1 MKYISYFE
9 KKVIK
14 DFLYIIILTLF
25 VLKIFF
31 AYIESSSFFS
41 TEFLSYLFSIKPDIV
56 KFINRV
62 SIYYLVIQSFLL
74 IWIFCLHFIIFKII
88 KYILKKCNISSYSYY
103 VFPIV
108 IFLWYYY
115 FPMIM
120 IVIFLTF
127 NEYVSAKE
135 LLEFCINPHLWLQ

>member
-56 KFINRV
+56 KFINRF
-62 SIYYLVIQSFLL
+62 SIHYLVKLSFLL

-135 LLEFCINPHLWLQ
+135 LLEFCINPHPWLQ

>member
-14 DFLYIIILTLF
+14 DFLYIIILTL
-25 VLKIFF
+25 LIIKIFL
-31 AYIESSSFFS
+31 AYIKSSSFFS

-56 KFINRV
+56 KFINRF
-62 SIYYLVIQSFLL
+62 SIHYLVKLSFLL
-74 IWIFCLHFIIFKII
+74 IWFFCLHFIIFKII

-135 LLEFCINPHLWLQ
+135 LLEFCINPHSWLQ

>member
-1 MKYISYFE
+1 MKYIFYFE

-56 KFINRV
+56 KFINRF
-62 SIYYLVIQSFLL
+62 SIHYLVKLSFLL
-74 IWIFCLHFIIFKII
+74 IWIFCLHFIVFKAM
-88 KYILKKCNISSYSYY
+88 KYMLKKCKISDYSYY

-108 IFLWYYY
+108 IFVWHYY

-135 LLEFCINPHLWLQ
+135 LLEFCINPHPWLQ

>member
-1 MKYISYFE
+1 MKYIFYFK

-14 DFLYIIILTLF
+14 DFLYIIILTL
-25 VLKIFF
+25 LIIKIFL
-31 AYIESSSFFS
+31 AYIESNSFFS
-41 TEFLSYLFSIKPDIV
+41 TKFLLYLFSIKPDIV
-56 KFINRV
+56 KFINKF
-62 SIYYLVIQSFLL
+62 SIHYLVKLSFLL

-88 KYILKKCNISSYSYY
+88 KYIFKKCNISSYSYY

>member
-1 MKYISYFE
+1 MFYPP
-9 KKVIK
+9 KKMS
-14 DFLYIIILTLF
+14 DFLYIIVFTLL
-25 VLKIFF
+25 VIKIFF
-31 AYIESSSFFS
+31 AYLESDNFLS
-41 TEFLSYLFSIKPDIV
+41 TKFLSYLFSIKPDIV
-56 KFINRV
+56 EFTSKF
-62 SIYYLVIQSFLL
+62 SIKYLIKLCFLL
-74 IWIFCLHFIIFKII
+74 IWISCLHFIVFKAM
-88 KYILKKCNISSYSYY
+88 KYLLKKCNISSYSYY

-135 LLEFCINPHLWLQ
+135 LLEFCINPFLWVQ

>member
-1 MKYISYFE
+1 MFYPP
-9 KKVIK
+9 KKIMS
-14 DFLYIIILTLF
+14 DFLYIIVLTL
-25 VLKIFF
+25 LMIKIFF

-41 TEFLSYLFSIKPDIV
+41 TGFLSYLFSIKPDIV
-56 KFINRV
+56 KFINRF
-62 SIYYLVIQSFLL
+62 SIHYLVKLSFLL
-74 IWIFCLHFIIFKII
+74 IWISCLHFIVFKTM
-88 KYILKKCNISSYSYY
+88 KYILKKYNISNFSYY

-135 LLEFCINPHLWLQ
+135 ILEICINPFLWVQ

>member
-1 MKYISYFE
+1 MS
-9 KKVIK
+9 
-14 DFLYIIILTLF
+14 DFLYIIVLTLL
-25 VLKIFF
+25 VIKIFF
-31 AYIESSSFFS
+31 AYLESNSFFS

-56 KFINRV
+56 KFINKF
-62 SIYYLVIQSFLL
+62 SIHYLVKLSFLL
-74 IWIFCLHFIIFKII
+74 IWVFCLHFIVFKAM
-88 KYILKKCNISSYSYY
+88 KYILKKCKISDYSYY

-108 IFLWYYY
+108 IFVWHYY

-135 LLEFCINPHLWLQ
+135 LLEFCINPFLWVQ

>member
-14 DFLYIIILTLF
+14 DFLYIIILTL
-25 VLKIFF
+25 LIIKIFL
-31 AYIESSSFFS
+31 AYIKSSSFFS

-56 KFINRV
+56 KFINRF
-62 SIYYLVIQSFLL
+62 SIHYLVKLCFLL
-74 IWIFCLHFIIFKII
+74 IWVFCLHFIIFKII

-135 LLEFCINPHLWLQ
+135 LLEFCINPFLWVQ

>member
-14 DFLYIIILTLF
+14 DFLYIIILTL
-25 VLKIFF
+25 LIIKIFL
-31 AYIESSSFFS
+31 AYIKSSSFFS

-56 KFINRV
+56 KFINKF
-62 SIYYLVIQSFLL
+62 SIHYLVKLSFLL
-74 IWIFCLHFIIFKII
+74 IWILCLHFIVFKAMKYIFK
-88 KYILKKCNISSYSYY
+88 KWNISNFSYY
-103 VFPIV
+103 VSPIV

-135 LLEFCINPHLWLQ
+135 LLEFCINPHSWLQ

>member
-31 AYIESSSFFS
+31 AYIKSSSFFS

-56 KFINRV
+56 KFINRF
-62 SIYYLVIQSFLL
+62 SIHYLVKLSFLL
-74 IWIFCLHFIIFKII
+74 IWFFCLHFIIFKII
-88 KYILKKCNISSYSYY
+88 KYILKNAIL
-103 VFPIV
+103 VAIV
-108 IFLWYYY
+108 TMFFL
-115 FPMIM
+115 
-120 IVIFLTF
+120 
-127 NEYVSAKE
+127 
-135 LLEFCINPHLWLQ
+135 

>member
-56 KFINRV
+56 KFINRF
-62 SIYYLVIQSFLL
+62 SIHYLVKLSFLL
-74 IWIFCLHFIIFKII
+74 IWISCLHFIVFKTM
-88 KYILKKCNISSYSYY
+88 KYILKKYNISNFSYY

-135 LLEFCINPHLWLQ
+135 ILEICINPFLWVQ

>member
-56 KFINRV
+56 KFINRF
-62 SIYYLVIQSFLL
+62 SIHYLVKLSFLL

-88 KYILKKCNISSYSYY
+88 KYILKKCDISSYSYY

-135 LLEFCINPHLWLQ
+135 LLEFCINPHSWLQ

>member
-14 DFLYIIILTLF
+14 DFLYIILTL
-25 VLKIFF
+25 LIIKIFL
-31 AYIESSSFFS
+31 AYIKSSSFFS

-56 KFINRV
+56 KFINRF
-62 SIYYLVIQSFLL
+62 SIHYLVKLSFLL
-74 IWIFCLHFIIFKII
+74 IWVFCLHFIIFKII

-108 IFLWYYY
+108 IYYY

-135 LLEFCINPHLWLQ
+135 LLEFCINPHPWLQ